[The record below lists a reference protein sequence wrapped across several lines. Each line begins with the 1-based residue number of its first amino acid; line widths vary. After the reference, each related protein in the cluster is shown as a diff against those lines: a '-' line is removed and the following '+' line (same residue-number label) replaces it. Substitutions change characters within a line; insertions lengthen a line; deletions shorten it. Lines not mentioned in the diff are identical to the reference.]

1 MVWGGI
7 FHNQKT
13 DLVFIDETLNAQR
26 YMDQV
31 INAAVVPL
39 FAAQPQLTLMH
50 DGATPHTAR
59 AVGQHLA
66 NPGIA
71 VLPWTS
77 KSPDLNPIEHL
88 WDELERRLRAR
99 QHEPATLAELR
110 RALEEEWAAIPQER
124 VRRLIVSMRARCGAV
139 VAANGGHTANY
150 FFFFFIFN

>member
-26 YMDQV
+26 YKDQV

-66 NPGIA
+66 NLGIA

-77 KSPDLNPIEHL
+77 KSPDLNPIEHI
-88 WDELERRLRAR
+88 WDELERRLRTR
-99 QHEPATLAELR
+99 QHEPATLAELKYPR
-110 RALEEEWAAIPQER
+110 RR
-124 VRRLIVSMRARCGAV
+124 M
-139 VAANGGHTANY
+139 GGHTPGASAVAHRVNAGAVWRRRGC
-150 FFFFFIFN
+150 